1 MLDQLT
7 LHNFR
12 QFDEKTIVFGPG
24 NTSLRGANEGGKST
38 VIEGFLYLL
47 GGSKACRNS
56 DFPRWGTKP
65 SSCKVEAFMTLQ
77 GTQVRAVRGKSGAE
91 IYVPANAL
99 APTVTGQSEVTNWFS
114 EQMGAPLDVM
124 AKMCVAGQKEI
135 GGLLDEK
142 NGQVVEFIEDMS
154 GLDIVEFFITRI
166 QATGRVG
173 DTKVLVER
181 ANADR
186 AQLQSQQGI
195 SYAEAIVGAE
205 AAIGPMEIDAAAL
218 KELVDADEAA
228 LKTDRAALQKVTTYA
243 ANLANAHVRVKQTVA
258 GMDTAET
265 NLAAAETALAAARDD
280 ALIEYALELAQK
292 MQGEVDDLA
301 ARHRA
306 FAASLAWPAPEAE
319 WDEGVEAL
327 QQFITTS
334 RAAEREASEN
344 IRESERGI
352 GKLREQIAVSSAGK
366 VNASACGL
374 CGKDV
379 SELPQVKEQNAAADK
394 LIKIASKEMARVI
407 DSVAGFQVQRTAA
420 KDDAEAGDAILK
432 APYFELALTRAD
444 LFEIDRKY
452 VPFRFK
458 WIGGELPEAG
468 TDHKATI
475 AALKAERTARA
486 TLERNRA
493 SAASAA
499 SSARIALDTANTELF
514 KLQEQAP
521 AHSEESLTAKIATRD
536 QSLTEKRL
544 RAFRLAEDLG
554 SKRSLLSG
562 LKQSEATHADL
573 LQRLATALE
582 KTEAD
587 LTMYEFHNKLIEDLR
602 KARPVVANQLWNMVL
617 KSVSTYLSR
626 MRGEP
631 SIVERVEKTFII
643 NGRPYTS
650 YSGSALDLLA
660 LGIRIALTKV
670 FVPGADMLVLD
681 EPFAACD
688 AARTMECLSFAAAA
702 GFGQTIIITHE
713 AQTEGVFDNLVEV

>member
-1 MLDQLT
+1 LEDNVLDSIT

-12 QFDEKTIVFGPG
+12 QFDEKSVVFGPG

-38 VIEGFLYLL
+38 IIEGFLYLL

-65 SSCKVEAFMTLQ
+65 SACKVEALMTLQ
-77 GTQVRAVRGKSGAE
+77 GTQIRAVRGKSGAE

-195 SYAEAIVGAE
+195 SYAQAIVDAE

-218 KELVDADEAA
+218 KELVDAEEAA

-243 ANLANAHVRVKQTVA
+243 ANLANARGRVKQTVA
-258 GMDTAET
+258 GMDTAAT
-265 NLAAAETALAAARDD
+265 NLATAETALAAAR
-280 ALIEYALELAQK
+280 AEAVIEFALELAQK
-292 MQGEVDDLA
+292 MQGDVDDLA

-306 FAASLAWPAPEAE
+306 LAASLAWPAPEAE

-327 QQFITTS
+327 QKFITS
-334 RAAEREASEN
+334 NRDVERQVGTQISETEA
-344 IRESERGI
+344 
-352 GKLREQIAVSSAGK
+352 QIARLRQRKAVAESQKTTS
-366 VNASACGL
+366 SACGL

-379 SELPQVKEQNAAADK
+379 SEFPGVKEKNAALDED
-394 LIKIASKEMARVI
+394 IASL
-407 DSVAGFQVQRTAA
+407 AGETAA
-420 KDDAEAGDAILK
+420 WVVRVAELQATRGEARESADAGDAILK
-432 APYFELALTRAD
+432 APCFDLATTRPD
-444 LFEIDRKY
+444 LFEIDRTY

-458 WIGGELPEAG
+458 WIGGELPALG
-468 TDHKATI
+468 TDHKQTI
-475 AALKAERTARA
+475 AALKSERAAHA
-486 TLERNRA
+486 TLERNHA
-493 SAASAA
+493 TAENAATAA
-499 SSARIALDTANTELF
+499 RTAFDTAKQELAAI
-514 KLQEQAP
+514 QESAP
-521 AHSEESLTAKIATRD
+521 VDDEQSLTAKIATRD

-544 RAFRLAEDLG
+544 RAFKLAEDLG

-562 LKQSEATHADL
+562 LKQSEATHTDL
-573 LQRLATALE
+573 LQRLAAALE
-582 KTEAD
+582 KTEQD
-587 LTMYEFHNKLIEDLR
+587 L
-602 KARPVVANQLWNMVL
+602 
-617 KSVSTYLSR
+617 
-626 MRGEP
+626 
-631 SIVERVEKTFII
+631 
-643 NGRPYTS
+643 
-650 YSGSALDLLA
+650 
-660 LGIRIALTKV
+660 
-670 FVPGADMLVLD
+670 
-681 EPFAACD
+681 
-688 AARTMECLSFAAAA
+688 
-702 GFGQTIIITHE
+702 
-713 AQTEGVFDNLVEV
+713 AQ